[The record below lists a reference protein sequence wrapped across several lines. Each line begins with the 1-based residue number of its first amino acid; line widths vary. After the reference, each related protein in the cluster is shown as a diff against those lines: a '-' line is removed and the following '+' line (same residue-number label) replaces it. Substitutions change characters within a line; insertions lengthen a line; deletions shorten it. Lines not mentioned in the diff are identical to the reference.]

1 MQFTLQ
7 NVSSWRSVQPLAAAD
22 GPAATEIGSH
32 RTDMGGRMFSVE
44 EIFELAIRLEKNGE
58 HYYRHFLDSLQD
70 PEIKKIFSWL
80 ADQEVQHAN
89 FFNHLKQMHSE
100 RPSDFHETPD
110 GVLLQDYLGDR
121 ALSLDDVDLASLTDP
136 HRVLQAA
143 LEFENDTIVFFDMIK
158 VFVTEKSALA
168 QLEAIILEER
178 RHIEILQNLIAQEP
192 SAKVH

>member
-1 MQFTLQ
+1 
-7 NVSSWRSVQPLAAAD
+7 
-22 GPAATEIGSH
+22 
-32 RTDMGGRMFSVE
+32 MFSVE